1 MKSTPNCRLQFLP
14 LLVFS
19 LLKAVATQESFN
31 VTGFDIGPDWTK
43 VTHFPPLTDDQ
54 GKPID
59 ANNVRGTRLFGYEGC
74 GKREENIINEA
85 YKDFHTLTDQLV
97 LWNNIG
103 WKIQGAK
110 EFWGATAGRAPIR
123 DEQKV
128 QIRREFS
135 NIGYILRPKF
145 LVTEISYA
153 ANQIYSTPRSW
164 EPPWIP
170 YLGRVLRVHVRC
182 SGGDGTGDP
191 HNICHDKNDPDD
203 PGCPP
208 FQKASPA
215 GAALEAYTENTGKG
229 EKLESILIILAQLSA
244 AHSSIYLL

>member
-1 MKSTPNCRLQFLP
+1 MMKSTPNCQLQFLP

-85 YKDFHTLTDQLV
+85 YKDFYTLTDQLV

-103 WKIQGAK
+103 WKTQGAK

-128 QIRREFS
+128 QIRREFP
-135 NIGYILRPKF
+135 NIGYILRPRCNPPCNRNLLRGKSN
-145 LVTEISYA
+145 LLDAVELGATMDPISWA
-153 ANQIYSTPRSW
+153 RSLD
-164 EPPWIP
+164 P
-170 YLGRVLRVHVRC
+170 C
-182 SGGDGTGDP
+182 SL
-191 HNICHDKNDPDD
+191 
-203 PGCPP
+203 
-208 FQKASPA
+208 QWR
-215 GAALEAYTENTGKG
+215 
-229 EKLESILIILAQLSA
+229 
-244 AHSSIYLL
+244 